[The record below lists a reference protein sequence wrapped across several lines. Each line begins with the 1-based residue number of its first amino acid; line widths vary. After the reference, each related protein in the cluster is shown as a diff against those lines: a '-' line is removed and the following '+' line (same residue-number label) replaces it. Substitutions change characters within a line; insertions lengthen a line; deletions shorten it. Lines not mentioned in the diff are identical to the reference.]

1 MSVKCEKSWHFL
13 PLGEQ
18 VRKGVGEKM
27 DVNQKELA
35 AILGVSDRRIR
46 QLKQEFGLFE
56 KGMTEGK
63 SKKNYCL
70 EKCVPEY
77 INYKVESEMPQGTS
91 YNREKEQAE
100 HEQIK
105 KKISMLKLRKLRREL
120 HEASDVEEFLTDM
133 LISFKNKLVNLPQK
147 TAPLVTGEDDINVVT
162 KILEKE
168 VLQALDELSEYDPYK
183 IDKDTVTQLLEEEE
197 DEEE

>member
-1 MSVKCEKSWHFL
+1 
-13 PLGEQ
+13 
-18 VRKGVGEKM
+18 M

-56 KGMTEGK
+56 NGLSAGK
-63 SKKNYCL
+63 AKKNYCL

-77 INYKVESEMPQGTS
+77 INYKLETEAPQGTN

-120 HEASDVEEFLTDM
+120 HEAQDVEEFLTDM
-133 LISFKNKLVNLPQK
+133 LVSFKNKLLNLPQK
-147 TAPLVTGEDDINVVT
+147 TAPLITGEDDINVVT
-162 KILEKE
+162 ELLEKE
-168 VLQALDELSEYDPYK
+168 VLSALDELAEYDPYK
-183 IDKDTVTQLLEEEE
+183 IDKETVAQLFEDDDEEEE
-197 DEEE
+197 E